1 MRLWTSHHT
10 FDHPWETVVKAACRK
25 YPNPL
30 NPHVL
35 GTDVIDRKVEDGVLY
50 SHRLVSSQWRF
61 PKWLTQQFIDKTVG
75 CRLTKQSI
83 QTAAVASSKFETF
96 DKSKKKVQSKFRLEA
111 RENYKTTTPTVSTFI
126 MSTPTNVMLFGNHPA
141 RRLRCGARPPL
152 EPLSSSLDAG
162 NIFRWALATVLQILI
177 SLGKH
182 VSVDEVVTYAPH
194 PENPETT
201 LLSQQAVISIQ
212 GVPLI
217 DHLERLLT
225 MRIDQN
231 AKKGRQA
238 VEWVIEKFQSEMKDM
253 TDDLFSYTKQGME
266 DLQNVAKKSFDEFQ
280 NLTVPPPPTSIP
292 KL

>member
-1 MRLWTSHHT
+1 
-10 FDHPWETVVKAACRK
+10 HPWETVVKAACRK

-35 GTDVIDRKVEDGVLY
+35 GTDVIDRKVKDGVLF

-61 PKWLTQQFIDKTVG
+61 PKWLTQ
-75 CRLTKQSI
+75 
-83 QTAAVASSKFETF
+83 
-96 DKSKKKVQSKFRLEA
+96 
-111 RENYKTTTPTVSTFI
+111 
-126 MSTPTNVMLFGNHPA
+126 
-141 RRLRCGARPPL
+141 
-152 EPLSSSLDAG
+152 
-162 NIFRWALATVLQILI
+162 I

-280 NLTVPPPPTSIP
+280 NLTVPPPSQSIP
-292 KL
+292 